1 MFFSS
6 MRKILR
12 RHIIVV
18 LAAGLALG
26 AGLPAEPD
34 EGAVALGSEA
44 ARPAVPDELAAVAA
58 SEAGGSAE
66 PSELAAAAVSGA
78 EPTAEPDTFAA
89 PSSPPDPPPV
99 FKEYRYRMSAAIR
112 PLLFWIGDGDVGGA
126 RIVWRRG
133 DDGRIGY
140 EFLIGSDPARAPRK
154 INRWG
159 FVREEL
165 REDRA
170 TQIGLMRKTD
180 EESVEEAQAQV
191 GLEGEFVLKVIQ
203 TEIADGEARAEN
215 TVWLVQDDYTF
226 YDLGEVLRLVGTPPQ
241 APPKINEASMPP
253 GTHPGFLFAVA
264 DLVDRAVTAATREP
278 RELLKKETTRFN
290 FNAVA
295 YELRLRKSKWEES
308 KKYGDRRYQNLVRI
322 DLESYNPTLDS
333 TERFTL
339 AVGTEG
345 EWKAVPVYV
354 KYQPKWWFKAEGV
367 IDDSQIFERTES
379 ARIGPDEPTSGL
391 N

>member
-1 MFFSS
+1 M
-6 MRKILR
+6 KGYLH
-12 RHIIVV
+12 RHIPVL
-18 LAAGLALG
+18 LAAALALG
-26 AGLPAEPD
+26 AAPPAEPD
-34 EGAVALGSEA
+34 DLAPGADS
-44 ARPAVPDELAAVAA
+44 
-58 SEAGGSAE
+58 
-66 PSELAAAAVSGA
+66 AAAIPVETRDSATEAVSGA
-78 EPTAEPDTFAA
+78 EPTAEPEAVTAPPAA
-89 PSSPPDPPPV
+89 ADPPPV

-126 RIVWRRG
+126 RIVWRQG
-133 DDGRIGY
+133 KDGRRGY
-140 EFLIGSDPARAPRK
+140 EFLIGSDPDRAPRK

-165 REDRA
+165 REDGA
-170 TQIGLMRKTD
+170 IQIGLMRKTD

-191 GLEGEFVLKVIQ
+191 GFEGEFVLKVIQ
-203 TEIADGEARAEN
+203 TEIADGQARAEN

-226 YDLGEVLRLVGTPPQ
+226 YDLGDVLSLVGRTPQ

-264 DLVDRAVTAATREP
+264 DLVDRAVAAATREP
-278 RELLKKETTRFN
+278 RQLLKKETTRFN

-308 KKYGDRRYQNLVRI
+308 KKYGDRRYENLVRI
-322 DLESYNPTLDS
+322 DLESYNPTLNS

-345 EWKAVPVYV
+345 EWKGVPVYV

-367 IDDSQIFERTES
+367 IDDSQVFERTES
-379 ARIGPDEPTSGL
+379 ARSQPQPATPRP